1 MILVYAV
8 VPALVLCLII
18 LYVVLIRRFF
28 LIKSKIPVL
37 GLRGALGRTAGK
49 RRRLAALG
57 VLLFAASLAAQ
68 VAGDFW
74 APKMLM
80 VFSYEEA

>member
-57 VLLFAASLAAQ
+57 VLQYGPGGRGFLGPQNADGVQL
-68 VAGDFW
+68 
-74 APKMLM
+74 
-80 VFSYEEA
+80 

>member
-37 GLRGALGRTAGK
+37 GHR
-49 RRRLAALG
+49 
-57 VLLFAASLAAQ
+57 
-68 VAGDFW
+68 
-74 APKMLM
+74 
-80 VFSYEEA
+80 